1 MFEWESQDTPSGL
14 PDEES
19 YFPTSKLSVEER
31 MHYLN
36 NVDYNLNS
44 PLISDDIEYLTLK
57 HFGRA
62 IPSLWKI
69 KNWEIPLE
77 MLKGVGVIKTWDQ
90 IHPWMG
96 RWFDSEHNCPQGES
110 FLRTVQA
117 ESELTSEIPVTFI
130 KGWIGKEIKF
140 PVKRGHHAVH
150 LLMQKVLDLHKLTLL
165 INSVDSS
172 ETEKL
177 CESFGLNPKQ
187 SKFETYS
194 LGTVRY
200 CPGWIFIEKSEI
212 LLDRNFLL
220 MMKDTLIGRLQTLLS
235 MLGNCEMEVKQ
246 IYTHTE
252 TMLSLYSYGDQIIEK
267 SGNNGYSKIKLLEP
281 ICNLRLSELA
291 HKYRP
296 LVPDFPHFQE
306 HVETSVREEDTPE
319 GLLSAILSL
328 VNNTEDIQLILTIY
342 GSFRHWGHPFISYFE
357 GLQKLHDQVTLP
369 KRIDREYAAALAS
382 DLAYTVLQR
391 KFSEEKKW
399 YVDSITLPPKHPLK
413 EHVENGT
420 WPTAAQVQDFGDRWH
435 LLPLTKC
442 FEVPDLLDPSVIYS
456 DKSHSM
462 NRKEVIDHVISTPN
476 KPIPSKKVLETMI
489 NNPATDWPTFLKAV
503 DEEGL
508 PRDSLIIGL
517 KGKERELKIAGRFFS
532 LMSWQLREYF
542 VITEYLI
549 KTHYVPLF
557 KGLTM
562 ADDLTSVVK
571 KMLDNTNGQGL
582 DDYSSICIANHID
595 YEKWN
600 NHQRKESNGPVFR
613 VMGQFLGYP
622 RLFERTHEFF
632 ESSLIYYNGRPDLMD
647 VRGDSLVN
655 TTDRIVCWEGQAGG
669 LEGLRQK
676 GWSVLNLL
684 VINRESSI
692 RNTVVKV
699 LAQGDNQV
707 ICTQYKTKNYK
718 NEEELKMLLT
728 AMVENNQT
736 IMNGIIAGTGKL
748 GLIINNDETMQSAD
762 YLNYGK
768 VPVFRG
774 ILRGLETK
782 RWSRVT
788 CITNDQIPTLAG
800 VMSSVS
806 TNALT
811 VAHFAASPINAIL
824 QYHYFANFCLMMIAM
839 HNPAIRSSMY
849 TKMFRKCHIMS
860 REFKAVTL
868 YLDPSLG
875 GVCGIS
881 LARFLIRSFP
891 DPVTEG
897 LAFWKMLHHNCQSD
911 WLKALSKRCGNPKL
925 ARFRPEHIPK
935 IIEDPA
941 ALNISMGM
949 SASNLLKTEVKG
961 HLIRTADTIQNQ
973 IIREAAEYLG
983 QEEESLNEFLWDI
996 EPFFPR
1002 FLSEFRSST
1011 FVGVTDS
1018 LIGLFQ
1024 NSKTIRGLFKSYY
1037 KRELDRLVVKSELSS
1052 LEHLGSYRKETP
1064 DFIWECSS
1072 TQADL
1077 LREKSWGRS
1086 VIGMTVPHPLEMFGK
1101 GHQKELECTPC
1112 QTSGLTYIS
1121 SYCPKGINNWY
1132 STVGSLAAYLGS
1144 KTSETTS
1151 ILQPWEKD
1159 SKIPIIKRAT
1169 KLRDSISW
1177 FVPPDSKL
1185 AKSIQQNLKALTGED
1200 WEEDIQGFKRTGSA
1214 LHRFT
1219 TSRVSNGGFSA
1230 QSPAKLTRIMTTT
1243 DTMRDLGD
1251 QNYDFMFQA
1260 GILYSQMTTGEL
1272 RENSTN
1278 STATHYHITR
1288 ESCLREIQEPMLESR
1303 IIYNPP
1309 SSSRVIKSWIP
1320 NATEI
1325 MEESKPVK
1333 LREVDWDPLTRYEKS
1348 YHIGRCQGFL
1358 YGDLTYQKTGRSE
1371 ESSIF
1376 PLSIQYKVEGSGFMR
1391 GFCDGIIRASAI
1403 QALHRRVSSTV
1414 STADVIYGGALYL
1427 TNQVGDSPPFQ
1438 NLCRSGPLREELE
1451 RIPHKMTS
1459 SYPTSNSDMGYLI
1472 RNYLKRSLKQLS
1484 RGRYETKDGPIWVF
1498 SDVRTKKFL
1507 GPFSLSTDALNCLYK
1522 NKLSKK
1528 DKNAVR
1534 NLSQLSSRM
1543 RSGDL
1548 SDEEIGKIEAR
1559 FSFTP
1564 AEMRHAC
1571 KFTIGKT
1578 QVPIVMSEW
1587 GQEAYGNITMYPVFY
1602 STIKTEKPDW
1612 TFSRLQNP
1620 TISGLRI
1627 SQQATGAHY
1636 KLRSLLKGMK
1646 IHYQDAIGCGDGSG
1660 GLSSCLLR
1668 ENKHCRVIFNS
1679 LLELTGNTLRGST
1692 PDPPSAING
1701 IPQVRDR
1708 CVNLT
1713 SVWEHPSDLSHPDT
1727 WKYFGEL
1734 KAQCNMDIDLIVMD
1748 MEVQDID
1755 ISRRIEQNLRDHVH
1769 SLLSRHGTVIYKTY
1783 MTILSE
1789 NERSVLDIVGVLFED
1804 VQLCQT
1810 QYSSSQTSEVYCV
1823 MRRLRQKVDSQH
1835 VDWQSLV
1842 RQGINSKVYC
1852 NLPLDK
1858 EFERA
1863 LNLYQIDT
1871 LVGVPRELIP
1881 NLAVELET
1889 LLEIG
1894 GLSGGI
1900 LGKLVLNIEE
1910 GKLGFTMA
1918 LIVSC
1923 ILISESAICT
1933 TRLSNKREVPSSGA
1947 CQRMAVCLIGAA
1959 ILLSV
1964 HHRSIENHKGAI
1976 RMLRH
1981 SVPIRI
1987 SSKLRKDGKLQ
1998 SRWSSISR
2006 EGLAKD
2012 VRLNSNMAGVGA
2024 WIRVWSRMKDRER
2037 RWEAREAD
2045 SWLKTN
2051 NKGLSMEHV
2060 RRHTGVL
2067 DILHGTGDRLDRSVP
2082 TVSSAPRDSG
2092 TWVE

>member
-1 MFEWESQDTPSGL
+1 MFDWESQDVPTGL
-14 PDEES
+14 PDEDS
-19 YFPTSKLSVEER
+19 YFPTSKLNVEER

-44 PLISDDIEYLTLK
+44 PLISDDIEYLSLK
-57 HFGRA
+57 HFGRS
-62 IPSLWKI
+62 IPALWRA

-77 MLKGVGVIKTWDQ
+77 MLKDVSKIRSWDQ

-96 RWFDSEHNCPQGES
+96 KWFDSGNKSPQGES

-117 ESELTSEIPVTFI
+117 ESEVTAEIPITFL
-130 KGWIGKEIKF
+130 KGWIGKDIKY
-140 PVKRGHHAVH
+140 PVKQGHGAVH
-150 LLMQKVLDLHKLTLL
+150 TLMQKVLDLHKLTLL
-165 INSVDSS
+165 INSVDST
-172 ETEKL
+172 ETNKL
-177 CESFGLNPKQ
+177 CESFGLDPKF
-187 SKFETYS
+187 SRFNTHS
-194 LGTVRY
+194 LGVVRY
-200 CPGWIFIEKSEI
+200 CPGWIFIEDASV

-235 MLGNCEMEVKQ
+235 MLGNYEMSEEQ
-246 IYTHTE
+246 IDQHTA
-252 TMLSLYSYGDQIIEK
+252 TMLSLYSYGDQIISK
-267 SGNNGYSKIKLLEP
+267 SGNDGYSKIKLLEP

-291 HKYRP
+291 HTYRP
-296 LVPDFPHFQE
+296 LVPDFPHFKD
-306 HVETSVREEDTPE
+306 HVETSVRDEDTSDR
-319 GLLSAILSL
+319 LLSAIFQL
-328 VNNTEDIQLILTIY
+328 VQETDDIQLILTIY

-369 KRIDREYAAALAS
+369 KQIDRAYAEALAS

-399 YVDSITLPPKHPLK
+399 YVDPDGLPARHPLK
-413 EHVENGT
+413 EHIENGT
-420 WPTAAQVQDFGDRWH
+420 WPTAAQTQDFGDRWNQ
-435 LLPLTKC
+435 LPLTKC
-442 FEVPDLLDPSVIYS
+442 FEIPDLLDPSVIYS

-462 NRKEVIDHVISTPN
+462 NRREVLDHVATTPN
-476 KPIPSKKVLETMI
+476 KPIPSKKVLETML
-489 NNPATDWPTFLKAV
+489 NNPATDWPSFLKTV
-503 DEEGL
+503 DEKGL

-647 VRGDSLVN
+647 VRGDSLIN
-655 TTDRIVCWEGQAGG
+655 TTDKLVCWEGQAGG

-718 NEEELKMLLT
+718 NEEELKMLLS
-728 AMVENNQT
+728 AMVDNNQT
-736 IMNGIIAGTGKL
+736 IMDSIVTGTGKL

-824 QYHYFANFCLMMIAM
+824 QYHYFANFCLLMIAM

-849 TKMFRKCHIMS
+849 TRMFRKCHIMS
-860 REFKAVTL
+860 KEFRAVTL

-881 LARFLIRSFP
+881 LARFLIRAFP

-897 LAFWKMLHHNCQSD
+897 LSFWKLIYHNCQSD
-911 WLKALSKRCGNPKL
+911 WLKKLAKRCGNPKL

-961 HLIRTADTIQNQ
+961 HLIRTADSIQNQ

-1024 NSKTIRGLFKSYY
+1024 NSKTIRGLFRSFY

-1064 DFIWECSS
+1064 DSIWECSS
-1072 TQADL
+1072 SQADL
-1077 LREKSWGRS
+1077 LREQSWGRS
-1086 VIGMTVPHPLEMFGK
+1086 VIGMTVPHPLEMFGI
-1101 GHQKELECTPC
+1101 GHLKESDCVPC

-1132 STVGSLAAYLGS
+1132 CTVGSLAAYLGS

-1159 SKIPIIKRAT
+1159 SKVPIIRRAT

-1177 FVPPDSKL
+1177 FVQPDSKL

-1200 WEEDIQGFKRTGSA
+1200 WAEDIQGFKRTGSA

-1219 TSRVSNGGFSA
+1219 TSRISNGGFSA

-1260 GILYSQMTTGEL
+1260 GILYSQMTTGEM
-1272 RENSTN
+1272 REGSTN
-1278 STATHYHITR
+1278 STATHYHISCK
-1288 ESCLREIQEPMLESR
+1288 SCLREIQEPMLESR
-1303 IIYNPP
+1303 VIYNPP
-1309 SSSRVIKSWIP
+1309 SSSRIIRSWIP
-1320 NATEI
+1320 GTAGM
-1325 MEESKPVK
+1325 MEESKSMV
-1333 LREVDWDPLTRYEKS
+1333 LRDRDWEPLTRHEKS

-1376 PLSIQYKVEGSGFMR
+1376 PLSIQYKVEGGGFLK
-1391 GFCDGIIRASAI
+1391 GFCDGIIRASAV
-1403 QALHRRVSSTV
+1403 QALHRRVSSIV

-1438 NLCRSGPLREELE
+1438 NLCRAGPLREELE

-1484 RGRYETKDGPIWVF
+1484 RGRYETKEGPLWIF

-1507 GPFSLSTDALNCLYK
+1507 GPFSLSSDALRCLYK

-1543 RSGDL
+1543 RTGDL
-1548 SDEEIGKIEAR
+1548 SDGEVGKIESR

-1571 KFTIGKT
+1571 KFTIGKSKNPV
-1578 QVPIVMSEW
+1578 QPSEW
-1587 GQEAYGNITMYPVFY
+1587 SQEAHGSITSYPVFY
-1602 STIKTEKPDW
+1602 STSSVKKPDW
-1612 TFSRLQNP
+1612 SFSRLQNP
-1620 TISGLRI
+1620 TISGLRV

-1636 KLRSLLKGMK
+1636 KLRSILKGLK

-1660 GLSSCLLR
+1660 GLSSCMLR

-1701 IPQVRDR
+1701 IPHIKDR
-1708 CVNLT
+1708 CVNLEN
-1713 SVWEHPSDLSHPDT
+1713 VWEHPSDLSHPDT
-1727 WKYFGEL
+1727 WKYFKDL
-1734 KAQCNMDIDLIVMD
+1734 KDQFNLDIDLIVMD
-1748 MEVQDID
+1748 MEVQDIQ
-1755 ISRRIEQNLRDHVH
+1755 ISRKIEQNLRDSVA
-1769 SLLSRHGTVIYKTY
+1769 SILSRQGTVVYKTY
-1783 MTILSE
+1783 MTILAE
-1789 NERSVLDIVGVLFED
+1789 NDQSVLETVGVLFED

-1823 MRRLRQKVDSQH
+1823 MRRLRQRVDSQF
-1835 VDWQSLV
+1835 VDWQGLV
-1842 RQGINSKVYC
+1842 RQGIESKIYC
-1852 NLPLDK
+1852 NQPLEN
-1858 EFERA
+1858 EFQRA
-1863 LNLYQIDT
+1863 LGIYQTDT

-1900 LGKLVLNIEE
+1900 LGKLVLDLEE
-1910 GKLGFTMA
+1910 GRLGFTMG

-1923 ILISESAICT
+1923 ILISEAAINT
-1933 TRLSNKREVPSSGA
+1933 TRLTTKREYPSSGS
-1947 CQRMAVCLIGAA
+1947 CQRMAVCLMGAA
-1959 ILLSV
+1959 ILLSIQ
-1964 HHRSIENHKGAI
+1964 HKSIENHKGVM
-1976 RMLRH
+1976 RMLKT
-1981 SVPIRI
+1981 SMPIRI
-1987 SSKLRKDGKLQ
+1987 THSPGKEGKLKTK
-1998 SRWSSISR
+1998 WSSVSR
-2006 EGLAKD
+2006 TGLAKD
-2012 VRLNSNMAGVGA
+2012 VRLMSNMAGVGA
-2024 WIRVWSRMKDRER
+2024 WIRVWSRMKTFER
-2037 RWEAREAD
+2037 KWEAREAD
-2045 SWLKTN
+2045 HWLKLHN
-2051 NKGLSMEHV
+2051 QRLSIASAG
-2060 RRHTGVL
+2060 RNTGV
-2067 DILHGTGDRLDRSVP
+2067 ITVLHGTGDRLDRSVP
-2082 TVSSAPRDSG
+2082 TISSAPRDSG
-2092 TWVE
+2092 SWVE